1 MLEPFSNTLEDHA
14 KHKVRELGCVPLFPT
29 LLRPLELCHQLINE
43 HNAISFPL
51 SLSQYVIWSF
61 SIHFMLRH
69 RSLNPWIVWGSEC
82 VVSGSFLL
90 CDCMYASSIW
100 THFIMIIFL
109 KTAVCF
115 WCSRER
121 ETPAGFTHSG
131 SSQCLMETH
140 VNDYQNLTPC
150 VYVRQIPFYF
160 YIFTFTS

>member
-1 MLEPFSNTLEDHA
+1 MAAALYRWGRRDAEAHTHTHCVIEKKKHCRMLEPFSNTLEDHA

-90 CDCMYASSIW
+90 CDCMYASSI
-100 THFIMIIFL
+100 
-109 KTAVCF
+109 
-115 WCSRER
+115 
-121 ETPAGFTHSG
+121 
-131 SSQCLMETH
+131 
-140 VNDYQNLTPC
+140 
-150 VYVRQIPFYF
+150 
-160 YIFTFTS
+160 